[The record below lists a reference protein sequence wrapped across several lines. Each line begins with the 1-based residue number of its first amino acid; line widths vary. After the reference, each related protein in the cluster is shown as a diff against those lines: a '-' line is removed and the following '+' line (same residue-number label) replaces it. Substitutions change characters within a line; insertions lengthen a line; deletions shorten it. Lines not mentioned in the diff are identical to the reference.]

1 MDDLTPRFTCP
12 LSTRRIRAAAKA
24 KRYRADPAFR
34 LRKINRA
41 RQHQGLPPRASL
53 DEVRLRVPMEIA

>member
-1 MDDLTPRFTCP
+1 MLELPMP
-12 LSTRRIRAAAKA
+12 LAERLLRSEQVSR
-24 KRYRADPAFR
+24 RYRTDPAFR

-53 DEVRLRVPMEIA
+53 DEVQLRVPMEIE